1 MLESHVLES
10 YVPESQSPRP
20 NLTLSQSLK
29 ASFAVRN
36 IVYLSNMAE
45 ALDGRTLVDKASC
58 TRVSAENNIRRRFVG
73 TKSNAGKTTEKLVG
87 TL

>member
-1 MLESHVLES
+1 M
-10 YVPESQSPRP
+10 
-20 NLTLSQSLK
+20 
-29 ASFAVRN
+29 RN

-45 ALDGRTLVDKASC
+45 ALDGRTLEGKASC

-87 TL
+87 TWYRLVIHHARAHVYVEGTEL